1 MALVKHTHESFTT
14 TTTGLRYDS
23 PPMVLFERAKR
34 LGIWNPADIDFSQDA
49 KDWQALTDPQRD
61 YLKSVCSRFIS
72 GEEAVT
78 LDLLPLMRAVSEA
91 GHLEEAMYLTT
102 FLWEEAKH
110 VDFFTRALAA
120 FEVDAAELEGYHSP
134 YYKRLFYE
142 ILPERLNVLNHDPSP
157 ENLVRA
163 SATYNLMI
171 EGVLAETGYYIFF
184 SIMDDYGILPG
195 TREGIR
201 KLQMDESRH
210 IAYGVFLLSRLVAE
224 DDSLFSIVEEV
235 LKESQEYQRLS
246 TEDNIKRFGRVPFKL
261 DYEQIAA
268 FSRSQ
273 YERRLARIQKA
284 RGRSLEELYRSGKS
298 LLDDPAN

>member
-1 MALVKHTHESFTT
+1 MATVNHAHESFATT
-14 TTTGLRYDS
+14 TKGLRYDI
-23 PPMVLFERAKR
+23 PPMILWERAKR

-49 KDWQALTDPQRD
+49 EDWRKLSPAQQS

-78 LDLLPLMRAVSEA
+78 LDLLPLMKAVSES
-91 GHLEEAMYLTT
+91 GHLEEAMFLTT

-110 VDFFTRALAA
+110 IDFFTRALAS
-120 FEVDAAELEGYHSP
+120 FKVDASELEEYHSP
-134 YYKRLFYE
+134 YYKNLFYE
-142 ILPERLNVLNHDPSP
+142 VLPERMSVLYRDPSP

-184 SIMDDYGILPG
+184 SIMDENNILPG
-195 TREGIR
+195 TRQGIR
-201 KLQMDESRH
+201 NLQMDESRH

-224 DDSLFSIVEEV
+224 DDSLFSIIEEV
-235 LKESQEYQRLS
+235 LAESQEYQKLS
-246 TEDNIKRFGRVPFKL
+246 TADNMKRFGTIPFKL
-261 DYEQIAA
+261 NYEQVGA
-268 FSRSQ
+268 FSRTQ

-284 RGRSLEELYRSGKS
+284 RGKSLEEIYRSGKA
-298 LLDDPAN
+298 LLEESGN